1 MEVVIHVTLGLMALA
16 LVMSFVRVVKGPS
29 LPDRVMAL
37 ELFSI
42 IIVGIIGVHAIH
54 TDVSSFLDVAIVLA
68 LMSFLATVAFA
79 RFLER
84 GGQRDD

>member
-1 MEVVIHVTLGLMALA
+1 MQTVIYTTLA
-16 LVMSFVRVVKGPS
+16 LLTLALLLCFYRMVRGPS

-37 ELFSI
+37 ELFSM
-42 IIVGIIGVHAIH
+42 IIVSIIGVHAIH
-54 TDVSSFLDVAIVLA
+54 SDVSSFLDVAIVLA
-68 LMSFLATVAFA
+68 LMSFLATVGFA

>member
-1 MEVVIHVTLGLMALA
+1 MQYVINLTLGLLA
-16 LVMSFVRVVKGPS
+16 LSLMLCFVRLVRGPS

-37 ELFSI
+37 ELFSVI
-42 IIVGIIGVHAIH
+42 MIGMIGVHTIKA
-54 TDVSSFLDVAIVLA
+54 DVSSFLDVAIVVA